1 MTELTI
7 FTAPK
12 PFVNPHVVVI
22 QRNAVKSWQQ
32 LGEGVEIFLVGDEE
46 GIGATAQELGVEHVP
61 VVERNASGTP
71 LIRSIFEEVRKR
83 SSSPLLVYVNA
94 DVILLPDFVEHAR
107 RIASQARKFLVV
119 GQRWD
124 LPIVEEIDFSPG
136 WDEQL
141 RDWIRREGHLHVPYG
156 SDYFIFPQECYKSIP
171 DFAVGRAGWDNWMLY
186 HARYKGWQ
194 LINATG
200 TIEIVHQRHDYSHLP
215 GSQPHYRHPES
226 DENIRIAGGRRA
238 IFSLAD
244 TNYCIERGRIRRQKL
259 SLPRLL
265 REIEIF
271 PMVTLHFSLLGQLFF
286 AIFHPRK
293 AYGEFRAWLKQR
305 QAKS

>member
-1 MTELTI
+1 MTKLTI

-12 PFVNPHVVVI
+12 PFVNPHIIVI
-22 QRNAVKSWQQ
+22 QRNAIRSWQQ
-32 LGEGVEIFLVGDEE
+32 LGQQVQIFLVGDEE
-46 GIGATAQELGVEHVP
+46 GIGAAAQELGVGHIP
-61 VVERNASGTP
+61 TVERNASGTP
-71 LIRSIFEEVRKR
+71 LIRSIFDEVRAR

-94 DVILLPDFVEHAR
+94 DVILLPDFLEHAEQ
-107 RIASQARKFLVV
+107 IARQAEKFLAV

-136 WDEQL
+136 WDESL
-141 RDWIRREGHLHVPYG
+141 RAWIRREGHLHVPYG
-156 SDYFIFPQECYKSIP
+156 SDYFIFPKDCFTSIP

-186 HARYKGWQ
+186 HARCKGWP

-215 GSQPHYRHPES
+215 GAKPHYRHPES
-226 DENIRIAGGRRA
+226 DENIRMAGGRRV
-238 IFSLAD
+238 IFTLAD
-244 TNYCIERGRIRRQKL
+244 TNYCIEQGRVRRQRVNFE
-259 SLPRLL
+259 RLL

-271 PMVTLHFSLLGQLFF
+271 PLVRLHSTWLGQLFY

-293 AYGEFRAWLKQR
+293 AYGELRAWLTR
-305 QAKS
+305 RHGKS